1 MRKYAIEDP
10 FGSPRAHLHTR
21 QNYRQ
26 FRHYWNRTLP
36 CMVGD
41 NIAVRALV
49 IAGDAVWT
57 IYDCARSTTLQWIQ
71 LAHATNAV

>member
-1 MRKYAIEDP
+1 
-10 FGSPRAHLHTR
+10 
-21 QNYRQ
+21 
-26 FRHYWNRTLP
+26 
-36 CMVGD
+36 MVGD
-41 NIAVRALV
+41 SIAVRALV